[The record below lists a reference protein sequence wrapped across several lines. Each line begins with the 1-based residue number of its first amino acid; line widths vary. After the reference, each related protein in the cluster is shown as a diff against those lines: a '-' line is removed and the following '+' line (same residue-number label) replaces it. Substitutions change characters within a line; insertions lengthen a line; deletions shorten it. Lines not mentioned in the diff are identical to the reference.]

1 MSQRI
6 IAVDDSD
13 IAQDFINAT
22 LSDLGFEDVVS
33 FIDPRAALSAIESD
47 EATADL
53 ILMDIMMPDIDGIEL
68 CARIRAL
75 EKWSDVPIIMLT
87 SRTDMGSLSEAFLAG
102 ANDYVTK
109 PFNRIE
115 LQARM
120 RSCLRLKSE
129 LDRRRSGESRGIR
142 RRAVQAFSEATVP
155 SLFGSKA
162 GFQGSLIS
170 LSSAM
175 QKDLGL
181 IVFKIDGDREQ
192 LDATGTQRQELQ
204 RLVAGL
210 FGKVDI
216 PARDSLAHW
225 EDDLFVY
232 GSLHAD
238 RAQLEARARQ
248 FISAVAEASAS
259 VKEGWTSRPLSVSAC
274 IVPPSDGAVAASLA
288 QGIQGVETAGKTGAA
303 GTICFAADEIG
314 YPPENGQH

>member
-13 IAQDFINAT
+13 IAQDFISAT
-22 LSDLGFEDVVS
+22 LAELGFEDVVS
-33 FIDPRAALSAIESD
+33 FVDPRVALSAIERG

-129 LDRRRSGESRGIR
+129 LDRRRSDETRGAR
-142 RRAVQAFSEATVP
+142 RRSAQAIFEATVP
-155 SLFGSKA
+155 SMLGSKA
-162 GFQGSLIS
+162 GFQANLMA
-170 LSSAM
+170 LSPAM
-175 QKDLGL
+175 QKELGL
-181 IVFKIDGDREQ
+181 IVFRIDGDRDQ
-192 LDATGTQRQELQ
+192 SDAARVQRKELQ

-216 PARDSLAHW
+216 PAQDSLAHW
-225 EDDLFVY
+225 EDDLFVL
-232 GSLHAD
+232 GTLHSD
-238 RAQLEARARQ
+238 RAQLEQRAQQ
-248 FISAVAEASAS
+248 FIKQVAAASAT
-259 VKEGWTSRPLSVSAC
+259 VKEGWTSRRLTVSAC
-274 IVPPSDGAVAASLA
+274 IVPPSDAAVASSLA
-288 QGIQGVETAGKTGAA
+288 QGIQGVESAGKTGAP
-303 GTICFAADEIG
+303 GMISFASTDIG
-314 YPPENGQH
+314 HLQENGQH